1 MIRDVF
7 LTYFGG
13 SLSRETAKIYYIYI
27 YIYQYVCRL
36 IDGHSGHMFIS

>member
-1 MIRDVF
+1 MFVMIRDVF

-27 YIYQYVCRL
+27 SICLSVN
-36 IDGHSGHMFIS
+36 

>member
-27 YIYQYVCRL
+27 YQYVCRL